1 MSRWADMAKAVVD
14 AEFPDFL
21 VVTAFSVF
29 ALAEENKAVG
39 EVAVD
44 QTHCQRLAKLF
55 SVDAQVLACQIA
67 RHRPTAQ
74 AIKNSTQCS
83 NHEAWQKTV
92 QRSREVRASAEVG
105 LMLDAL
111 QPVVMRYLVWS
122 CSTAGVEQSFSV
134 GDRLGAER
142 TPASQITES
151 LTLRAAFDKLSANER
166 KEVVSRAQ
174 ELFAEGC
181 PRTRKLSRNSRRDKG
196 AKRFSRTKTS
206 TEIGWLA
213 RRRNMVRAAT
223 KLPRTH
229 NLVGAGHVNVGVA
242 LPRTHDL
249 VGAGHVGAAE
259 LPQGLGRE
267 QRKCLA
273 KQHQIKR
280 LQREE
285 EAFQDNCL
293 LDHEIT
299 DELRARVTER
309 QQKDAA
315 NDRKRRTTAER
326 NKRRLAVMDR
336 QVPWSKFEGKKAWVD
351 IENTVERYFPVV
363 SRHMAQQGIEVLG
376 WDHWAQ
382 ADVFVVSDLRKD
394 NLRDR
399 IIWRTA
405 LAGCWLL
412 SITAAMGKQGIFV
425 KYKPALHKAFRC
437 LCWGVCSQE

>member
-1 MSRWADMAKAVVD
+1 
-14 AEFPDFL
+14 
-21 VVTAFSVF
+21 
-29 ALAEENKAVG
+29 
-39 EVAVD
+39 
-44 QTHCQRLAKLF
+44 
-55 SVDAQVLACQIA
+55 
-67 RHRPTAQ
+67 
-74 AIKNSTQCS
+74 
-83 NHEAWQKTV
+83 
-92 QRSREVRASAEVG
+92 
-105 LMLDAL
+105 MLDAL

-134 GDRLGAER
+134 GDRLGVER

-151 LTLRAAFDKLSANER
+151 LTLRAAFDNLSANER

-181 PRTRKLSRNSRRDKG
+181 PRTRKLSRSSRRGKG
-196 AKRFSRTKTS
+196 TKRFSRTKTR

-229 NLVGAGHVNVGVA
+229 NLVGAGRVNVGVA

-273 KQHQIKR
+273 KQQQK
-280 LQREE
+280 QRQQEE
-285 EAFQDNCL
+285 EAFQDDCL

-315 NDRKRRTTAER
+315 NDRTRITTAQM
-326 NKRRLAVMDR
+326 KTRRLAMTDQ
-336 QVPWSKFEGKKAWVD
+336 QVPWSKFKGKNAWVD
-351 IENTVERYFPVV
+351 MENRVD
-363 SRHMAQQGIEVLG
+363 G
-376 WDHWAQ
+376 
-382 ADVFVVSDLRKD
+382 
-394 NLRDR
+394 
-399 IIWRTA
+399 
-405 LAGCWLL
+405 
-412 SITAAMGKQGIFV
+412 
-425 KYKPALHKAFRC
+425 
-437 LCWGVCSQE
+437 